1 MRSRLAAATQRGRI
15 YNVGVTFAV
24 LLIALSLFCGGCVK
38 GVFGMGLP
46 TVALGLLSLSMPPVE
61 AATLIVIPTVATNAW
76 QFIVGPARV
85 AVTTR
90 FALLLIGVVIGTALA
105 VGFLTGP
112 HTALVSL
119 ALGGVLIVY
128 AVVGL
133 LSARLHVST
142 RAERWAS
149 PLVGFGTGV
158 VNGATGVSVMPLVPY
173 LNSIGLQREALIQAM
188 GLVFMVAMLALA
200 ACLAWTG
207 HFAIGSAGASALA
220 LLPVFVGMLA
230 GQFVRLRLHAD
241 AYRKWFFIGLIVLG
255 AYSVVR
261 ATLQLVR

>member
-1 MRSRLAAATQRGRI
+1 M
-15 YNVGVTFAV
+15 TFAV
-24 LLIALSLFCGGCVK
+24 LLIALSLFCGGWVK

-61 AATLIVIPTVATNAW
+61 AATLIIIPTLATNAW
-76 QFIVGPARV
+76 QFMVGPARV

-90 FALLLIGVVIGTALA
+90 FAVLLIGVAIGTALG
-105 VGFLTGP
+105 VGFLTGS

-119 ALGGVLIVY
+119 ALGGVLILY
-128 AVVGL
+128 AAVGM
-133 LSARLHVST
+133 LSMRLHVST

-149 PLVGFGTGV
+149 PLVGFATGV

-207 HFAIGSAGASALA
+207 HFAVASAGASALA
-220 LLPVFVGMLA
+220 LLPVFVGMYA
-230 GQFVRLRLHAD
+230 GQLIRLRLHAD
-241 AYRKWFFIGLIVLG
+241 AYRKWFFIGMIGLG
-255 AYSVVR
+255 AYSVIR
-261 ATLQLVR
+261 AVAQLVR